1 MAHANGTSPPYAV
14 ASIILS
20 MGLLAIGNG
29 LLFAFVPVKLASA
42 GFAPWVAAA
51 AVTAMAGGGFA
62 GCLLTGRLVR
72 RVGHARVFACMA
84 AGIILSVLALC
95 LGTIPAL

>member
-51 AVTAMAGGGFA
+51 AV
-62 GCLLTGRLVR
+62 
-72 RVGHARVFACMA
+72 
-84 AGIILSVLALC
+84 
-95 LGTIPAL
+95 